1 MFARATRGTLIATCV
16 VLFACG
22 VSLASL
28 GPLLPDL
35 HRQTSSAIATLGSIF
50 AAWFVGSLVAQISI
64 GLINDRI
71 GRRWLVFGELILLA
85 IGLLGLWWGTSLPVD
100 LFCAGLG
107 GMGQGAVDITMTV
120 VAAEVFADRSVAV
133 LNFINVWFGL
143 GAIMGPSLVAIS
155 LRLWNTGMPV
165 IGLVVGLVILLLPW
179 VVTSPSLQLAP
190 KPSMKAAVGA
200 RSTVP
205 RPTREFALLRTP
217 ILWVLGVFFLL
228 YVGTETAIG
237 GWTAEYLHR
246 VAAVPLA
253 LAAVAT
259 SAFWLALTIA
269 RVAMVWLAHRAGPL
283 TLLWISLIGCVGG
296 GVLLVAAQSNVPVA
310 IAAIVLLGL
319 SCGPLFPTA
328 LAFTTA
334 YFAGNTSGRSAAT
347 RAASIVVSMGSIGG
361 MIIPWAE
368 GIILFH
374 INPTASAI
382 FLTILASGMLGLA
395 IGLRRNEAVQGS
407 PAAA

>member
-35 HRQTSSAIATLGSIF
+35 HRQTGSSLATLGSVF
-50 AAWFVGSLVAQISI
+50 AAWFVGSLIAQVSI
-64 GLINDRI
+64 GVINERI
-71 GRRWLVFGELILLA
+71 GRRWMIFGELIVMA
-85 IGLLGLWWGTSLPVD
+85 IGLLGLWHSTSLAID

-107 GMGQGAVDITMTV
+107 GMGQGAVDITVTV

-143 GAIMGPSLVAIS
+143 GAILGPSMVAIS
-155 LRLWNTGMPV
+155 LRFWGTGMPV
-165 IGLVVGLVILLLPW
+165 IGIVVGLVIILIPW
-179 VVTSPSLQLAP
+179 VVTSPTL
-190 KPSMKAAVGA
+190 
-200 RSTVP
+200 
-205 RPTREFALLRTP
+205 RPTHIPNERSATRRSSGGTALYRAP
-217 ILWVLGVFFLL
+217 ILWVLGVFFLI
-228 YVGTETAIG
+228 YVGTESAIG

-253 LAAVAT
+253 FAAVAT
-259 SAFWLALTIA
+259 SAFWLALTLA
-269 RVAMVWLAHRAGPL
+269 RVAMVWLARRAGPL
-283 TLLWISLIGCVGG
+283 TLLWIALIGYVGG
-296 GVLLVAAQSNVPVA
+296 GALLVAAHSNVPAA

-328 LAFTTA
+328 LAYTTA
-334 YFAGNTSGRSAAT
+334 LFAARGNGRSAAT
-347 RAASIVVSMGSIGG
+347 RAASVVVSMGSIGG

-374 INPTASAI
+374 VNPAASAI
-382 FLTILASGMLGLA
+382 FLTLMGGGMLGLA
-395 IGLRRNEAVQGS
+395 IGLSRNEAVQGS